1 MSAKIW
7 ALVMTALAAI
17 YLVLLGQKAIL
28 LILDNNWVAKAMGL
42 ALLVLPIVAAW
53 AILTEVKFGIDAERL
68 AKTNSLPELQLELR
82 PSGRATKESAQ
93 VEFERI
99 KALVSQDLENWEL
112 WFRLGEC
119 YDASGDRKLAR
130 KSIRKAIK
138 LANNSK
144 SL

>member
-1 MSAKIW
+1 
-7 ALVMTALAAI
+7 MTALAVI
-17 YLVLLGQKAIL
+17 YVVLLGQKAVL
-28 LILDNNWVAKAMGL
+28 LILDDNWVAKAMGL
-42 ALLVLPIVAAW
+42 ALLILPLVAAW
-53 AILTEVKFGIDAERL
+53 AILTEVRFGIDAERL

-93 VEFERI
+93 LEFERI
-99 KALVSQDLENWEL
+99 KLLVSQDLENWEL

-144 SL
+144 AL

>member
-7 ALVMTALAAI
+7 ALVMTALAVI
-17 YLVLLGQKAIL
+17 YVVLLGQKAVL
-28 LILDNNWVAKAMGL
+28 LLLEDNWVAKTMGA
-42 ALLVLPIVAAW
+42 ALIFLPLVAAW

-68 AKTNSLPELQLELR
+68 ARSNTQPQLSFELR
-82 PSGRATKESAQ
+82 PSGRPTKESAQ
-93 VEFERI
+93 AEFERI
-99 KALVSQDLENWEL
+99 KSLVSHDLDNWEL

-138 LANNSK
+138 LANNAK

>member
-1 MSAKIW
+1 VSAKIW
-7 ALVMTALAAI
+7 ALVMTALAVI
-17 YLVLLGQKAIL
+17 YVVLLGQKAIL

>member
-7 ALVMTALAAI
+7 ALVMTALAVI
-17 YLVLLGQKAIL
+17 YVVLLGQKAVL
-28 LILDNNWVAKAMGL
+28 LLLEDNWVAKAMGA
-42 ALLVLPIVAAW
+42 ALIFLPLVAAW

-68 AKTNSLPELQLELR
+68 ARSNTQPQLSFELR
-82 PSGRATKESAQ
+82 PSGRPTRESAQ
-93 VEFERI
+93 AEFERI
-99 KALVSQDLENWEL
+99 KSLVSQDLDNWEL

-138 LANNSK
+138 LANNAK

>member
-1 MSAKIW
+1 
-7 ALVMTALAAI
+7 MTALAVI
-17 YLVLLGQKAIL
+17 YVVLLGQKAVL
-28 LILDNNWVAKAMGL
+28 LILDDSWVAKAMGL

-82 PSGRATKESAQ
+82 PSGRATKDSAQ

>member
-1 MSAKIW
+1 
-7 ALVMTALAAI
+7 MTALAVI
-17 YLVLLGQKAIL
+17 YVVLLGQKAVL
-28 LILDNNWVAKAMGL
+28 LILDDNWVAKAMGL

-68 AKTNSLPELQLELR
+68 AKSNSLPELQLELR

-93 VEFERI
+93 VEFDRI
-99 KALVSQDLENWEL
+99 KSLVSQDLENWEL

>member
-7 ALVMTALAAI
+7 ALVMTALAVI
-17 YLVLLGQKAIL
+17 YVVLLGQKAVL
-28 LILDNNWVAKAMGL
+28 LLLENNWVAKAMGA
-42 ALLVLPIVAAW
+42 ALIFLPLVAAW

-68 AKTNSLPELQLELR
+68 ARSNTQPQLSFELR
-82 PSGRATKESAQ
+82 PSGRPTKESAQ

-99 KALVSQDLENWEL
+99 KSLVSQDLENWEL

-119 YDASGDRKLAR
+119 YGASGDRKLAR
-130 KSIRKAIK
+130 KSIRKAIN
-138 LANNSK
+138 LANNAK

>member
-1 MSAKIW
+1 
-7 ALVMTALAAI
+7 MTALAVI
-17 YLVLLGQKAIL
+17 YVVLLGQKAVL
-28 LILDNNWVAKAMGL
+28 LILDDNWVAKAMGL

-68 AKTNSLPELQLELR
+68 AKTNSLPQLQLELL

-99 KALVSQDLENWEL
+99 KAMVSQDLESWEL

-144 SL
+144 AL

>member
-7 ALVMTALAAI
+7 ALVMTALAVI
-17 YLVLLGQKAIL
+17 YVVLLGQKAVL
-28 LILDNNWVAKAMGL
+28 LILDDSWVAKAMGL

-68 AKTNSLPELQLELR
+68 AKTNSLPQLQLELR

-144 SL
+144 AL

>member
-1 MSAKIW
+1 
-7 ALVMTALAAI
+7 MTALAVI
-17 YLVLLGQKAIL
+17 YVVLLGQKAVL
-28 LILDNNWVAKAMGL
+28 LILDNNWVAKAMGF

-68 AKTNSLPELQLELR
+68 AKSNSLPELQLELR

-93 VEFERI
+93 VEFDRI
-99 KALVSQDLENWEL
+99 KLLVSQDLENWEL

-144 SL
+144 AL

>member
-7 ALVMTALAAI
+7 ALVMTALAVI
-17 YLVLLGQKAIL
+17 YVVLLGQKAVL
-28 LILDNNWVAKAMGL
+28 LILDDSWVAKAMGL

-138 LANNSK
+138 LANNAK

>member
-7 ALVMTALAAI
+7 ALVMTALAVI
-17 YLVLLGQKAIL
+17 YVVLLGQKAVL
-28 LILDNNWVAKAMGL
+28 LILDDSWVAKAMGL

-93 VEFERI
+93 LEFERI
-99 KALVSQDLENWEL
+99 KLLVSQDLENWEL

-144 SL
+144 AL

>member
-1 MSAKIW
+1 
-7 ALVMTALAAI
+7 MTALAVI
-17 YLVLLGQKAIL
+17 YVVLLGQKAVL
-28 LILDNNWVAKAMGL
+28 LILDDNWVAKAMGL

-99 KALVSQDLENWEL
+99 KLLVSQDLENWEL

>member
-1 MSAKIW
+1 
-7 ALVMTALAAI
+7 MTALAVI
-17 YLVLLGQKAIL
+17 YVALLGQKAVL
-28 LILDNNWVAKAMGL
+28 LILDDNWVAKAMGL

-68 AKTNSLPELQLELR
+68 AKSNSLPELQLELR

-99 KALVSQDLENWEL
+99 KLLVSQDLENWEL

-138 LANNSK
+138 LANNPK

>member
-1 MSAKIW
+1 
-7 ALVMTALAAI
+7 MTALAVI
-17 YLVLLGQKAIL
+17 YVVLLGQKAVL
-28 LILDNNWVAKAMGL
+28 LILDDNWVAKAMGL

-144 SL
+144 AL

>member
-1 MSAKIW
+1 
-7 ALVMTALAAI
+7 MTALAVI
-17 YLVLLGQKAIL
+17 YVVLLGQKAVL
-28 LILDNNWVAKAMGL
+28 LILDDSWVAKAMGL

-68 AKTNSLPELQLELR
+68 AKTNSLPELHLELR

-93 VEFERI
+93 LEFERI

>member
-1 MSAKIW
+1 
-7 ALVMTALAAI
+7 MTALAVI
-17 YLVLLGQKAIL
+17 YVVLLGQKAVL
-28 LILDNNWVAKAMGL
+28 LILDDSWVAKAMGL
-42 ALLVLPIVAAW
+42 ALMVLPIVAAW

-82 PSGRATKESAQ
+82 PSGRATKDSAQ

>member
-7 ALVMTALAAI
+7 ALVMTALAVI
-17 YLVLLGQKAIL
+17 YVVLLGQKAVL
-28 LILDNNWVAKAMGL
+28 LLLEDNWVAKAMGA
-42 ALLVLPIVAAW
+42 ALIFLPLVAAW
-53 AILTEVKFGIDAERL
+53 AILIEVKFGIDAERL
-68 AKTNSLPELQLELR
+68 ASSNTQPQLSFELR
-82 PSGRATKESAQ
+82 PSGRPTKESAQ
-93 VEFERI
+93 AEFERI

-138 LANNSK
+138 LADNTK

>member
-7 ALVMTALAAI
+7 ALVMTALAVI
-17 YLVLLGQKAIL
+17 YVVLLGQKAVL
-28 LILDNNWVAKAMGL
+28 LILDDNWVAKAMGL
-42 ALLVLPIVAAW
+42 ALLILPLVAAW
-53 AILTEVKFGIDAERL
+53 AILTEVRFGIDAERL

-93 VEFERI
+93 LEFDRI
-99 KALVSQDLENWEL
+99 KLLVSQDLENWEL

-144 SL
+144 AL

>member
-1 MSAKIW
+1 VSAKIW
-7 ALVMTALAAI
+7 ALVMTALAVI
-17 YLVLLGQKAIL
+17 YVALLGQKAVL
-28 LILDNNWVAKAMGL
+28 LILDDNWVAKAMGL

-68 AKTNSLPELQLELR
+68 AKSNSLPELQLELR

-99 KALVSQDLENWEL
+99 KLLVSQDLESWEL

-119 YDASGDRKLAR
+119 YHASGDRKLAR

-144 SL
+144 AL

>member
-1 MSAKIW
+1 VSAKIW
-7 ALVMTALAAI
+7 ALVMTALAVI
-17 YLVLLGQKAIL
+17 YVVLLGQKAVL
-28 LILDNNWVAKAMGL
+28 LILDDSWVAKAMGL

-82 PSGRATKESAQ
+82 PSGRATKDSAQ

>member
-7 ALVMTALAAI
+7 ALVMTALAVI
-17 YLVLLGQKAIL
+17 YVALLGQKAVL
-28 LILDNNWVAKAMGL
+28 LILDDNWVAKAMGL

-68 AKTNSLPELQLELR
+68 AKSNSLPELQLELR

-99 KALVSQDLENWEL
+99 KLLVSQDLESWEL

>member
-1 MSAKIW
+1 
-7 ALVMTALAAI
+7 MTALAVI
-17 YLVLLGQKAIL
+17 YVALLGQKAVL
-28 LILDNNWVAKAMGL
+28 LILDDNWVAKAMGL

-68 AKTNSLPELQLELR
+68 AKSNSLPELQLELR

-99 KALVSQDLENWEL
+99 KLLVSQDLENWEL

-144 SL
+144 AL

>member
-7 ALVMTALAAI
+7 ALVMTALAVI
-17 YLVLLGQKAIL
+17 YVALLGQKAIL
-28 LILDNNWVAKAMGL
+28 LILEDNFVAKAMGF
-42 ALLVLPIVAAW
+42 ALLVLPLVAAW
-53 AILTEVKFGIDAERL
+53 AILTEVKFGIDAEKL
-68 AKTNSLPELQLELR
+68 ARANSQPQLQFELR

-93 VEFERI
+93 IEFERV
-99 KALVSQDLENWEL
+99 KDLVSKDLENWEL

-119 YDASGDRKLAR
+119 YDAAGDRKLAR

-144 SL
+144 AL